1 MYRLVRKCETP
12 REGAGMRTTLT
23 IDDDVA
29 EILEKQSREENK
41 PFEQV
46 VNDALRRGTSARSGD
61 GGEPSQKKPFRVKA
75 HDGRWMAG
83 DDPARLKEMDN
94 ALSRDEEDI
103 PSGTLFDRQSFES
116 VVARRKELFSGQPL
130 SGDSVELIREAREI
144 RDAQIENWA

>member
-1 MYRLVRKCETP
+1 MYRLVRKCEIP

-83 DDPARLKEMDN
+83 DDPARLKEI
-94 ALSRDEEDI
+94 LEEM
-103 PSGTLFDRQSFES
+103 E
-116 VVARRKELFSGQPL
+116 
-130 SGDSVELIREAREI
+130 VEDYLRS
-144 RDAQIENWA
+144 IEE